1 MKTLYSKFSQ
11 YEAYIQHLTTL
22 FYSEML
28 ESEVQFFRQKYV
40 SERAQLVEIVTTH
53 WSAYC
58 LHNYQTYPQVLPSLM
73 EMLLAGDKV
82 ESQVFSLHLTMLKN
96 IVAASISNDN
106 ERMRVL
112 QQTKAESES
121 DVDMSGDD
129 NQDDDPMRGLAN
141 QADTAKQ
148 ILEANV

>member
-1 MKTLYSKFSQ
+1 
-11 YEAYIQHLTTL
+11 
-22 FYSEML
+22 
-28 ESEVQFFRQKYV
+28 
-40 SERAQLVEIVTTH
+40 
-53 WSAYC
+53 
-58 LHNYQTYPQVLPSLM
+58 
-73 EMLLAGDKV
+73 MLLAGDKV